1 MFLILCML
9 PTAAK
14 QAGQVRY
21 TGTCKVRALS
31 RKDSSTANQM
41 GCSNMLQFD
50 IVRCKH
56 RNHMATFL
64 EIINFL
70 AIIHCNTL
78 RYNTSSVS
86 SGPAPQPLH
95 DRPSVGVV
103 RTTCWEEIGM
113 GRCLFGKCKKH
124 TCTQT

>member
-14 QAGQVRY
+14 QAGHVRY

-70 AIIHCNTL
+70 AIIHFNTL
-78 RYNTSSVS
+78 CYNTSSVS
-86 SGPAPQPLH
+86 SGPAPHLYTIVHQLALFEQPA
-95 DRPSVGVV
+95 
-103 RTTCWEEIGM
+103 
-113 GRCLFGKCKKH
+113 GKKLAWVDA
-124 TCTQT
+124 